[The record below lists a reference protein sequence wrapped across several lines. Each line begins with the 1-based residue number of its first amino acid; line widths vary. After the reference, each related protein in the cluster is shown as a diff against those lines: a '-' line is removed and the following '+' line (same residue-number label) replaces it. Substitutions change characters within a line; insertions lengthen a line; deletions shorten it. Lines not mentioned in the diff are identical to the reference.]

1 MAEQLYGAP
10 SSAER
15 DQLRDL
21 AETMQRQL
29 SLLTRAV
36 EELRDVGGGGAGAGA
51 GVVTKAVAEL
61 RDVGRGGA
69 GAGTV
74 TGVVTKA
81 VELRDV
87 GGGRLVG

>member
-29 SLLTRAV
+29 SLLTRTV
-36 EELRDVGGGGAGAGA
+36 E
-51 GVVTKAVAEL
+51 EL
-61 RDVGRGGA
+61 RDVGRGGT
-69 GAGTV
+69 GT
-74 TGVVTKA
+74 G
-81 VELRDV
+81 
-87 GGGRLVG
+87 